1 MRIAVCDDE
10 KTMRETVVA
19 LLDEYCIERKLDLDY
34 VSFSDYETLAPQIDA
49 FDCFILDYQ
58 MPGMDGLTFAQT
70 VRDACGADKTIIF
83 ITAYPEI
90 VYDSF
95 KVRTF
100 RFLVKPIEKDAFF
113 EALDGCLFGG
123 AADKTLSIRTEGATE
138 VIRSG
143 SICCIEAVGRDC
155 AILTEGGSV
164 FCHRPISWFEEE
176 LSGCGFF
183 RAHRSFLVNL
193 KKIKRFDSGSIELT
207 NGKTVD
213 LSARKYKAF
222 CQSYLEMK

>member
-58 MPGMDGLTFAQT
+58 MPGMDGLTFAKT
-70 VRDACGADKTIIF
+70 VLDACGADKTIIF
-83 ITAYPEI
+83 VTAYPEI

-95 KVRTF
+95 KVRTY
-100 RFLVKPIEKDAFF
+100 RFLVKPIVKEQFF
-113 EALDGCLFGG
+113 EALDSYLC
-123 AADKTLSIRTEGATE
+123 ADEAFKSLSVKTEGVTE
-138 VIRSG
+138 IIRSD
-143 SICCIEAVGRDC
+143 SIFFIEAVGRDC
-155 AILTEGGSV
+155 VISTDRGDV
-164 FCHRPISWFEEE
+164 FCHKSISWFEKE
-176 LSGCGFF
+176 LAGFGFF
-183 RAHRSFLVNL
+183 RTHRSYLVNL
-193 KKIKRFDSGSIELT
+193 KRITRFDYTGVELT
-207 NGKTVD
+207 NGRIVD
-213 LSARKYKAF
+213 LSSRKYKAF